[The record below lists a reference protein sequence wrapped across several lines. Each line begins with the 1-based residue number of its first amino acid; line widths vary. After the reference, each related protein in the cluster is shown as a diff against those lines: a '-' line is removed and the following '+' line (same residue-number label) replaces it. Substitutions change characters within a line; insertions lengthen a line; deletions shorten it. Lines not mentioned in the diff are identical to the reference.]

1 MSIGAGQIAEASSA
15 RLEHSHALDAKPRI
29 PLGSTRP
36 SSLTPHMTASDDHD
50 QPDITVRRRAPAAE
64 RNRDAILDV
73 LARVL
78 PSSGVVLEIA
88 SGTGQHAVHC
98 ASALP
103 DIVWQPSD
111 PDAAARDSIAA
122 WRAHAALANLQAP
135 LALDV
140 LNDDWGIGD
149 VAAIVCI
156 NMIHIAPWQAAEAL
170 FRGAGERL
178 GAGGVMVLYGP
189 YRRNG
194 AHTAPSNEA
203 FDAQLRANDPRW
215 GVRDM
220 EAVQALGVAAGLT
233 LAETISMPANN
244 FSLVFTKGAA

>member
-1 MSIGAGQIAEASSA
+1 MNQA
-15 RLEHSHALDAKPRI
+15 
-29 PLGSTRP
+29 P
-36 SSLTPHMTASDDHD
+36 SGSDDTAHSD
-50 QPDITVRRRAPAAE
+50 NAVRRRAPAAE
-64 RNRDAILDV
+64 RNRDAILSV

-78 PSSGVVLEIA
+78 PRSGGVVLEIA

-98 ASALP
+98 AAALP

-111 PDAAARDSIAA
+111 PDAEARDSIAA
-122 WRAHAALANLQAP
+122 WRAHAGLANLNAP

-140 LNDDWGIGD
+140 LNDDWGIGN

-156 NMIHIAPWQAAEAL
+156 NMIHIAPWEAAESL
-170 FRGAGERL
+170 FRGAGARL
-178 GAGGVMVLYGP
+178 ASGGVLYLYGP

-203 FDAQLRANDPRW
+203 FDQQLRARDPRW

-220 EAVQALGVAAGLT
+220 EAVAALGEKAGLT
-233 LAETISMPANN
+233 LVETVAMPANN
-244 FSLVFTKGAA
+244 FSVVFEKQA